1 MNGRSALITGIGFG
15 AGLMYILDPAMG
27 RRRRALARDKTIH
40 VWKKTSDAV
49 GSTARDVS
57 NRAVGLSQKLR
68 SSFARDFA
76 REESPSDD
84 VLVERVRSR
93 IGHVVSHPRAIDV
106 TASGGKITL
115 RGPVF
120 EAEVDRLLSSV
131 AGVPGVDS
139 VEKLLEVHET
149 AEDVPALQGGIE
161 PGGGRFELL
170 QRIWSPSTTALM
182 AAGGGALAV
191 YGWNRRDRLG
201 MTCTKLGLGML
212 SRGWMESRRRRSWI
226 KNLPFMK

>member
-1 MNGRSALITGIGFG
+1 MNGRLALITGIGFG

-68 SSFARDFA
+68 SSFARDA

-149 AEDVPALQGGIE
+149 AENVPALQGGIE
-161 PGGGRFELL
+161 PGGRPFELL

-182 AAGGGALAV
+182 AASGGALAF

-201 MTCTKLGLGML
+201 VTCRKLGLGML

>member
-1 MNGRSALITGIGFG
+1 MNGKSALITGIGFG
-15 AGLMYILDPAMG
+15 AGLMYIFDPAMG
-27 RRRRALARDKTIH
+27 RRRRALARDKSVH
-40 VWKKTSDAV
+40 AWKKTSDAV
-49 GSTARDVS
+49 EATARDVT

-68 SSFARDFA
+68 SSFSRQ
-76 REESPSDD
+76 ESPSDAVLSD
-84 VLVERVRSR
+84 AVLVERVRSR
-93 IGHVVSHPRAIDV
+93 MGHVVSHPHAIDV

-139 VEKLLEVHET
+139 VERLLEVHET
-149 AEDVPALQGGIE
+149 AENVPALQGGIE
-161 PGGGRFELL
+161 PGGRPFELL

-182 AAGGGALAV
+182 AASGGALAF

-201 MTCTKLGLGML
+201 VTCRKLGLGML

-226 KNLPFMK
+226 KNLPFM